1 MTVKADQILPR
12 MWDSLWKLANGP
24 GNALGNIG
32 SQKRALKLLLEIRGG
47 VEFVIGKSSVELE
60 ELQRR
65 GVFGG
70 TILLVELAGLELQRR
85 QLLVELHKVDTRSR
99 EIREFVLVP
108 SNKDLSPRPVSDPR
122 RVS

>member
-12 MWDSLWKLANGP
+12 MWDSLRKLANGP

-99 EIREFVLVP
+99 EIREFELFP
-108 SNKDLSPRPVSDPR
+108 SNKDLPPRAVSDQR
-122 RVS
+122 TIS